1 MLGLSSANALSAL
14 LRALAAGDAAQMIR
28 LADEMVVES
37 VSFGEA
43 LRGLAAM
50 LHKIALLQR
59 VKEAVAADDPEYPE
73 LAELAA
79 LLSPEEVQLYY
90 QIALTGRNDL
100 ALAPDEYAGFTMALL
115 RMLAFKPAGLRNVP
129 PQRTPEPARA
139 ALSPS
144 PQSAPQAPPRP
155 TQSLQAAP
163 PPMMEEPPPFIPDN
177 PGAGG
182 GEPRAG

>member
-1 MLGLSSANALSAL
+1 
-14 LRALAAGDAAQMIR
+14 
-28 LADEMVVES
+28 
-37 VSFGEA
+37 
-43 LRGLAAM
+43 M

-129 PQRTPEPARA
+129 PQRTAEPARA
-139 ALSPS
+139 ALSPA
-144 PQSAPQAPPRP
+144 PQNAPTPRAPQAPSRP

>member
-1 MLGLSSANALSAL
+1 
-14 LRALAAGDAAQMIR
+14 
-28 LADEMVVES
+28 
-37 VSFGEA
+37 
-43 LRGLAAM
+43 M

-73 LAELAA
+73 LAELVA

-129 PQRTPEPARA
+129 PQRTPEPVRA
-139 ALSPS
+139 ALSP
-144 PQSAPQAPPRP
+144 PRRAPDASAAQAPSDRL
-155 TQSLQAAP
+155 SSFRRRRL
-163 PPMMEEPPPFIPDN
+163 PMMEEPPAFIPDN